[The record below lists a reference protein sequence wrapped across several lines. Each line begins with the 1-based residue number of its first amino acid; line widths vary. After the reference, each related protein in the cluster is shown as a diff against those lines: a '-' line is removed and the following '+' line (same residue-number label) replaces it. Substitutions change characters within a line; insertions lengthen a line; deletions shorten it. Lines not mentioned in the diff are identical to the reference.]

1 MVGSAVDVSAPLL
14 AGTSPRRSPQTVP
27 FQLRIPRYGPKSAAK
42 PPLAVP
48 SQRAQENEDPLA

>member
-1 MVGSAVDVSAPLL
+1 MVGSAADVPARLPV
-14 AGTSPRRSPQTVP
+14 GTSPRRSPETVP
-27 FQLRIPRYGPKSAAK
+27 FHLRIPRYGPKSAAM

>member
-1 MVGSAVDVSAPLL
+1 MVGSAADESAPFW
-14 AGTSPRRSPQTVP
+14 AVSPPRRSPQTVP

-42 PPLAVP
+42 PRLAVP